1 MKQSLSAILFA
12 VGLVL
17 TPSWACAEDA
27 VLQLNDFINQHISSE
42 PQKVGKVG
50 LSVEKDEQGN
60 MTKLVDL
67 LHPFSKLRPIPRARA
82 QELNWASDEDVMI
95 RIDIT
100 KTPAEW
106 RYRIC
111 RPDQDTS
118 SC

>member
-1 MKQSLSAILFA
+1 MKHSLYAILVA

-27 VLQLNDFINQHISSE
+27 VQQLNAFINQHISSE
-42 PQKVGKVG
+42 PQSVGNVR

-60 MTKLVDL
+60 MTKLVDF
-67 LHPFSKLRPIPRARA
+67 LHPFSKLRPRPRARA
-82 QELNWASDEDVMI
+82 QELKWASDEDVLI

-111 RPDQDTS
+111 SPDQDTS